1 VCFRLHDA
9 GGGGGEQGRA
19 EVKGDYMKN
28 KDTPCCAS
36 LLKALNTSAENMC
49 TRIMLLE
56 QL

>member
-1 VCFRLHDA
+1 MCFRLHDA